1 MSLLDT
7 NYQDQRLTP
16 SQKKKIKPAIQG
28 GGYNY
33 LGKQEEVT
41 VPKKWLSDPD
51 HVVAELAYITPRE
64 KKILLDID
72 LYGSLDGKPNNAPG
86 GLDSLQGDM
95 GTISRSSGGGTGNTT
110 GGGGGGN
117 NDYTGAD
124 YGFVASQPPPAPP
137 APTGGDQEDDVAQM
151 MTNMG
156 ISSINAPTGYSGDS
170 GVDAYESGQ
179 GGLLGTS
186 DYQGTI
192 FTGGTYGTDGT
203 QGSRTISFGDDA
215 ATEDLGR
222 PDITYYQPTGTALGD
237 YKSSYELNQI
247 KYIQDQKLNTVKSKL
262 QKAGFDIDDDANFQ
276 QTIDYVNNLSS
287 DELATSY
294 KDLKNPDGTPF
305 YDPETIA
312 EFERTGY
319 IPKGG
324 SMTIPGLG
332 GAILNKMDKPLTKD
346 ELLFSLNEAE
356 EVGKT
361 GGGAMDWQERMKTYS
376 PNQYATMTGMDYN
389 PRSGE
394 FTMRTG
400 GNEQDAFTRIAS
412 PYELTQTVPQ
422 ESMVSNYFAN
432 LGMNQGSPLS
442 SNLQT
447 DYNNAKN
454 SINSILGILPPS
466 QQFGYS
472 ADPYGG
478 LMASNLT
485 TNPFNIDYL
494 RRLGL
499 I

>member
-1 MSLLDT
+1 MIASKKKLKQSASLLNDAAPE
-7 NYQDQRLTP
+7 NH
-16 SQKKKIKPAIQG
+16 I
-28 GGYNY
+28 
-33 LGKQEEVT
+33 
-41 VPKKWLSDPD
+41 
-51 HVVAELAYITPRE
+51 LAYITPQERDMLVDAGGV
-64 KKILLDID
+64 KTPTPSGIFAYPPL
-72 LYGSLDGKPNNAPG
+72 GQAGTSPG
-86 GLDSLQGDM
+86 
-95 GTISRSSGGGTGNTT
+95 TTTSGGSAFSG

-151 MTNMG
+151 MSNMG
-156 ISSINAPTGYSGDS
+156 ISSVNAPTGYTGDP

-332 GAILNKMDKPLTKD
+332 GSILNKMDKPLTKD

-422 ESMVSNYFAN
+422 ESMVSNYFASM
-432 LGMNQGSPLS
+432 GGGQSSLS
-442 SNLQT
+442 SSLQT

-454 SINSILGILPPS
+454 SINSILGIIPPS

-478 LMASNLT
+478 LMASNIT